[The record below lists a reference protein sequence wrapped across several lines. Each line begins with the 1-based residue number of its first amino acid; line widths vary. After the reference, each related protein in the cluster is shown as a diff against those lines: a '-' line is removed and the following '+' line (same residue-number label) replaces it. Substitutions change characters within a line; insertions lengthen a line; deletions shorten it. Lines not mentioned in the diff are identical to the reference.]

1 MAWIDASIDHQTR
14 QSLLIRRNT
23 STGELAF
30 YRCWS
35 PAPVS
40 LATLVRVAGIRW
52 CVEESF
58 QAAKGQVG
66 LDQYQVRGWTPWHR
80 FITLAML
87 ALAFLSVLASRA
99 APDQAAEPHHYA
111 RDGGP
116 IALTTPEIRHLFAVL
131 LHSSIASPAHL
142 LRWSNWWHQHQG
154 RARQAHY
161 RRRLDTGTG

>member
-1 MAWIDASIDHQTR
+1 M
-14 QSLLIRRNT
+14 
-23 STGELAF
+23 AF

-66 LDQYQVRGWTPWHR
+66 LDQYQVRGWRAWHR
-80 FITLAML
+80 FITLGML
-87 ALAFLSVLASRA
+87 ALAFLSVLAGQA
-99 APDQAAEPHHYA
+99 TEDQTSDPHHPV
-111 RDGGP
+111 RDSGP
-116 IALTTPEIRHLFAVL
+116 IALTTPEIRRLFAAL
-131 LHSSIASPAHL
+131 LPPSTASPAHL
-142 LRWSNWWHQHQG
+142 LRWSHWRRQHQG

-161 RRRLDTGTG
+161 RRRLDTGSG